1 MYVLILHY
9 KKPLAEI
16 DAHLEA
22 HRAYLS
28 GFYAQDKL
36 LASGP
41 QIPRN
46 GGIVL
51 GEFDSEDELKSFIN
65 NDPFTKAGVGEY
77 QAIQFDPVKR
87 SSRIQLKQN

>member
-9 KKPLAEI
+9 KKPLADI
-16 DAHLEA
+16 DANLEA
-22 HRAYLS
+22 HRAYLGS
-28 GFYAQDKL
+28 FYEKDKL

-51 GEFDSEDELKSFIN
+51 GEFENEAELKSFVE
-65 NDPFTKAGVGEY
+65 NDPFVKAGVAEY

-87 SSRIQLKQN
+87 SPRIQLKSN